1 MFLKFKISCTCGCG
15 YSANENIS
23 TDKIICPNCG
33 IEYPYSAKLIS
44 ILKTAK
50 EIPDGNQFDKE
61 ITISVIS
68 KQEDVKNCL

>member
-33 IEYPYSAKLIS
+33 TEYPHSDKLIY

-50 EIPDGNQFDKE
+50 EIPCGNILDDKIE
-61 ITISVIS
+61 TRVIS
-68 KQEDVKNCL
+68 SAEDMKNYQ

>member
-1 MFLKFKISCTCGCG
+1 MFLKFKISCTCYCE

-33 IEYPYSAKLIS
+33 VEYPHSAKLIS

-50 EIPDGNQFDKE
+50 EIPDGNMFDKE
-61 ITISVIS
+61 IQTSVIS
-68 KQEDVKNCL
+68 KQEYMSNHQ

>member
-1 MFLKFKISCTCGCG
+1 MFLKFKVSCTCGCE

-33 IEYPYSAKLIS
+33 TEYPHSAKLIS

-50 EIPDGNQFDKE
+50 EIPDGNILDDK
-61 ITISVIS
+61 ISTRVIP
-68 KQEDVKNCL
+68 KE

>member
-50 EIPDGNQFDKE
+50 DIPSGNILDDKIE
-61 ITISVIS
+61 TRVIS
-68 KQEDVKNCL
+68 SAEDMKNYL